1 MALSLNQLKKVSSN
15 PWSFILSSEN
25 NPYNISEMFD
35 TGSLALNAFL
45 CDGDIFGGPPL
56 GKRFGFSGESSTAKS
71 FFLAHIIKAFLLKYP
86 EAVVILYETEGSS
99 ILQQALEIGIPIDR
113 IIIEP
118 VSVVEDLH
126 ESFLN
131 YIDKLEAD
139 YLKTKEYTRV
149 LFALDSLGML
159 SSRKEIADKLA
170 GIDKTDMTRSKAI
183 KAMYRAVSL
192 KLSLLK
198 TPLITINHT
207 YANIGGYGD
216 AQTES
221 GGSGFQYSGDVRLAV
236 TKSQKKTGNIQ
247 TGVTIKAKIK
257 KSRWIKENQ
266 VAEIELDFDKGMNRF
281 SHMVEWASHI
291 GMLKAT
297 ETMVTFNGAEYPRVE
312 FENKFDTYLGEEK
325 MKEFAIKVKAMLGF
339 GASDEDID
347 SMNLDKVISYGV
359 QFGML
364 TDTPRMLL
372 LPNGVKIKKNE
383 LRNDPSLFPEE
394 LIEAIKEKIELE
406 REKETEIASPELQS
420 DNAGTSPVD

>member
-25 NPYNISEMFD
+25 NPYDISEMFD

-45 CDGDIFGGPPL
+45 CDGDIYGGPPL

-86 EAVVILYETEGSS
+86 EATVILFETEGSS

-131 YIDKLEAD
+131 YIDKLETD
-139 YLKTKEYTRV
+139 YLKTKERTQV

-159 SSRKEIADKLA
+159 SSRKEIADKLSQK
-170 GIDKTDMTRSKAI
+170 DTTDMTRSKAI

-221 GGSGFQYSGDVRLAV
+221 GGSGFQYSGDVRLYV
-236 TKSQKKTGNIQ
+236 SKSQKKTGNIQ

-257 KSRWIKENQ
+257 KSRWIKENMI
-266 VAEIELDFDKGMNRF
+266 AEIELDFEKGMNRF
-281 SHMVEWASHI
+281 SHMVEWANNT
-291 GMLKAT
+291 GFLKAT
-297 ETMVTFNGAEYPRVE
+297 ETMVTFNGVEYPRVE
-312 FENKFDTYLGEEK
+312 FENNFDKYMGEEK
-325 MKEFAIKVKAMLGF
+325 MKEFSIKVKAMLGF
-339 GASDEDID
+339 GASDDD
-347 SMNLDKVISYGV
+347 VDTMSLDKVISYGV

-372 LPNGVKIKKNE
+372 LANGVKIKKNE

-394 LIEAIKEKIELE
+394 LVDAIKERIELE
-406 REKETEIASPELQS
+406 REKEAEIASPELQS
-420 DNAGTSPVD
+420 NNAGTSPSD